1 MTWIDVLIV
10 VVLVLSALLSLFR
23 GFLKEFISLLSWV
36 AAIWLAI
43 DHSDRLAALL
53 PASLD
58 QARLSLGETGLAVSN
73 LRVGLAFVLI
83 VITVLVLGA
92 VLNHLIAMFVTR
104 GGLSLVDRSL
114 GMIFG
119 VMRGAAIVVILV
131 LAAGLTGL
139 PRTPWWHDA
148 RLLPPFQQGA
158 LWVIRQLP
166 GGYAGYF
173 SYD

>member
-1 MTWIDVLIV
+1 MAWIDVLIV
-10 VVLVLSALLSLFR
+10 AVVVLSALISLFR
-23 GFLKEFISLLSWV
+23 GFLKEFISLLTWV
-36 AAIWLAI
+36 VAIWLAI
-43 DHSDRLAALL
+43 GYSDRVAALL

-58 QARLSLGETGLAVSN
+58 QARLSLGETGVSVSN

-83 VITVLVLGA
+83 VIVVLVLGA
-92 VLNHLIAMFVTR
+92 VLNHLIAALVTR
-104 GGLSLVDRSL
+104 GSLSLVDRAL

-131 LAAGLTGL
+131 LAAGLTRL
-139 PRTPWWHDA
+139 PHTPWWHDA

-158 LWVIRQLP
+158 LWVIHRLP

-173 SYD
+173 SFD